1 MFAAFQALYDC
12 QDNNRYSYTYD
23 RCSNVTLIQAGGTS
37 CLFRSC
43 LYQIKLL
50 LTVYNVREVSLEGK
64 QRKLAYDYLPLFDD
78 YSYYYLPVSFQVTTS
93 SLIHIN
99 HNGTSLIQMSSPQS

>member
-12 QDNNRYSYTYD
+12 QDNNRYSYAYD

-43 LYQIKLL
+43 LYHIKLL

-78 YSYYYLPVSFQVTTS
+78 YSYYYLPVS
-93 SLIHIN
+93 L
-99 HNGTSLIQMSSPQS
+99 QSGDIKS